1 MNTQIPVF
9 FCFFFFQISAQSNPL
24 ELYQEVYGR
33 GLGTMCSA
41 LYKAWAEELD
51 KRNDFKRA
59 NQVFQLGI
67 SCRATPLQELEDA
80 QM

>member
-1 MNTQIPVF
+1 M
-9 FCFFFFQISAQSNPL
+9 

-33 GLGTMCSA
+33 GLGTMCSM

-59 NQVFQLGI
+59 NQVFQRGI
-67 SCRATPLQELEDA
+67 NCRAQPLQELEEAHMYDHH
-80 QM
+80 